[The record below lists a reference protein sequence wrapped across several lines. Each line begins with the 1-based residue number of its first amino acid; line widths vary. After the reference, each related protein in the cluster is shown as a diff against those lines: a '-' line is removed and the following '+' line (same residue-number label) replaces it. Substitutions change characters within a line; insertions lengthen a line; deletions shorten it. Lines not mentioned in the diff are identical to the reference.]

1 MNAEKAKIQLE
12 PMMTIAAGR
21 ITCSRCQATSKRT
34 KRQCGAPASKG
45 KRVCRFHGGRST
57 GPKTEDGRKRCASA
71 KTLHGRETRSIREQR
86 KWRMAELKV
95 LELIIKRWGKESF
108 HRTRRTG

>member
-34 KRQCGAPASKG
+34 KRQCGAPALKG

-95 LELIIKRWGKESF
+95 LELIIKRWRKENL
-108 HRTRRTG
+108 HRTRRTD